1 MAADAP
7 TTPATQTP
15 PAPSRGIRVLK
26 DATSRYSL
34 VLVWIAMSLAFTV
47 ALPGVFAQGSVVKAV
62 FGAQQPLVFLGV
74 LALVITLSV
83 GEFDLSFAGIFGFA
97 ATGRPCHGGAARLAG
112 AGRRGA
118 GLRRRTGVR
127 PRQRG
132 AGRGRRHQL
141 RDRHPRR
148 HERRDGRGVLPL
160 GLDRGE
166 RARPT
171 AVADRA
177 GPVPGAAAPFW
188 YGLVLVLVAA
198 YVMSFTPLG
207 RAMVFVGSNREVARL
222 AGIDVQ
228 LFRFLA
234 YLVSA
239 LLCALAGT
247 LVAFALGGFDPGST
261 NTYFLPTFSAVFLG
275 NVAVVPGRFNPLGM
289 FIAVYFLLTGIVGF
303 QLLGYPEWVNEVF
316 YGFALLVAVTVSHF
330 VQKKTRG

>member
-15 PAPSRGIRVLK
+15 PAPSRGVRVLK

-62 FGAQQPLVFLGV
+62 FGAQQPLVFLG

-97 ATGRPCHGGAARLAG
+97 ASVVPAMVVLHGWPVPAAVALAFGGALVFGVVNAVLVVVVGINSVIVTLGVMSVATG
-112 AGRRGA
+112 AA
-118 GLRRRTGVR
+118 YFLSDSTAVSGLD
-127 PRQRG
+127 P
-132 AGRGRRHQL
+132 QL
-141 RDRHPRR
+141 SQIAL
-148 HERRDGRGVLPL
+148 GQFLGLPL
-160 GLDRGE
+160 L
-166 RARPT
+166 
-171 AVADRA
+171 
-177 GPVPGAAAPFW
+177 FW

-198 YVMSFTPLG
+198 YVLSFTPLG

-261 NTYFLPTFSAVFLG
+261 NTYFLPAFSAVFLG
-275 NVAVVPGRFNPLGM
+275 TVAVVPGRFNPLGM

-316 YGFALLVAVTVSHF
+316 YGLALLVAVTVSHF